1 MVKKVFTY
9 VKKFL
14 PLIGIFIFV
23 YMVYLLGINEIIDAF
38 LSINPLFV
46 LLALPLTIP
55 RVLVRNV
62 AWRMIQEEHNIHLS
76 FWDSLKIF
84 LIGYFYGSITPG
96 YFGQL
101 MRIPYMKEKT
111 KNPYGKLFVN
121 SFLETT
127 LHTISLYGMILIGA
141 ILVIGTL
148 PDLLNIA
155 LLWILILSVV
165 LLFFIKK
172 ERGEKVFYFIIKL
185 LIPSKLKMYFYQFV
199 DTFYHDLP
207 RVKNLI
213 APVLVGMITWII
225 IFSQEYLIVM
235 GLGLPIPY
243 LHFLLL
249 YPVANAAGFIP
260 ITFAG
265 IGTREAVAVFI
276 FTSLFPVTGPEI
288 LVVSFLG
295 FIITDI
301 FTGFIGLLVA
311 LNESR
316 FTSINRTSLF
326 PR

>member
-1 MVKKVFTY
+1 VVKKVFSY

-14 PLIGIFIFV
+14 PLIGIFIFI
-23 YMVYLLGINEIIDAF
+23 YMIYLLDVHAVIEAF
-38 LSINPLFV
+38 LSINPLFI

-62 AWRMIQEEHNIHLS
+62 AWKMIQEQHNIHIP

-84 LIGYFYGSITPG
+84 LIGYFYGSITPS
-96 YFGQL
+96 YVGQL

-127 LHTISLYGMILIGA
+127 LHTISLYGMIVIGA

-148 PDLLNIA
+148 PDLLYIA
-155 LLWILILSVV
+155 ILWILILSLV

-172 ERGEKVFYFIIKL
+172 ERGEKVFHFFIKL
-185 LIPSKLKMYFYQFV
+185 LIPSSLKDYFYQFV
-199 DTFYHDLP
+199 DTFYNDLP
-207 RVKNLI
+207 HVKNLI
-213 APVLVGMITWII
+213 APVLVGMVTWII

-235 GLGLPIPY
+235 GLDLPIPY
-243 LHFLLL
+243 LYFLLL
-249 YPVANAAGFIP
+249 YPVANAAGFLP

-265 IGTREAVAVFI
+265 LGTREAVAVFI
-276 FTSLFPVTGPEI
+276 FTSLYPVKGPEI

-311 LNESR
+311 LKESR
-316 FTSINRTSLF
+316 IVSIHKTPLF
-326 PR
+326 PK